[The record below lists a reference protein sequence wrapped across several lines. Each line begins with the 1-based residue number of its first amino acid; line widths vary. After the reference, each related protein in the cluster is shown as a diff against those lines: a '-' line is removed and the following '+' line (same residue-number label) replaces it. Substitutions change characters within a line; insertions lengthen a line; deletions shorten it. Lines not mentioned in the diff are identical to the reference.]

1 VLCSG
6 RGDTVPSVKENA
18 SPEPPRPD
26 DSAPS
31 KREAI
36 LEACVAAIASR
47 GVRGLR
53 VNTVAADAGVS
64 TGLLYYHFTDR
75 EGLLSAAFD
84 HVNRRQNTFRAV
96 GDAPEDTPRTRLER
110 HVLDEYQDEPGVLE
124 MSAAWHEL
132 RASAVYEDALRP
144 ALARAASDFATQLA
158 DEVRAAQASGEVD
171 AAVDA
176 DRLGLV
182 LAMFMDGLDGW
193 WLCDEIST
201 AEGRDLLRYLLGACL
216 GEAPDA

>member
-1 VLCSG
+1 M
-6 RGDTVPSVKENA
+6 RPVKENRPA
-18 SPEPPRPD
+18 EPSGPD
-26 DSAPS
+26 QAAPS

-96 GDAPEDTPRTRLER
+96 GDDPGDSPRTRLEK
-110 HVLDEYQDEPGVLE
+110 HVLDEYQDQAGVIQ

-132 RASAVYEDALRP
+132 RASAVYEDGLRP
-144 ALARAASDFATQLA
+144 ALARAAHDFATQLA

-171 AAVDA
+171 ATVDA
-176 DRLGLV
+176 DRLGRV
-182 LAMFMDGLDGW
+182 LAIFMDGLDGW
-193 WLCDEIST
+193 WLCDEIT
-201 AEGRDLLRYLLGACL
+201 TGEVRDLLRHLLAAWL
-216 GEAPDA
+216 GEAPGQ